1 MAYFYSIIPS
11 YGVAIIT
18 LTVIV
23 RVLMIPL
30 AIKQA
35 HSMQANRGNQ
45 EKMRKLAPEVKKIKE
60 KYKNDRARQ
69 YEEQKKLYDK
79 HDVNMLGGLSG
90 CVPML
95 LQAPIFM
102 AMYAVL
108 QGCDK
113 LLGGTC
119 ELGNNIPSGSA
130 LHAAI
135 LEGRDTFLGI
145 NLNFSPAQVW
155 SDQAFLNVLPYAL
168 LVVVMGVT
176 MWFQTKQMMKM
187 QPAAA
192 DPQMAQTQKIMQFMP
207 LMVVFFSINFPAGLT
222 VYWTA
227 SNVWTIGQQ
236 YVLLKKVGGPGPPPE
251 EQKTKPGSGKR
262 ADAKRGGGKDAGKGA
277 AKQAPGSSK
286 KEATPKARDEKG
298 APAPKGKPTPKRP
311 PKGAPSPANK
321 RTRRAASGARAGTKA
336 KGSSAGG
343 SAGKDSAARKPNKG
357 RG

>member
-1 MAYFYSIIPS
+1 MLQPIIQGMGRILAYFYSIIPS
-11 YGVAIIT
+11 YGVAIIS

-113 LLGGTC
+113 LLRGTC
-119 ELGNNIPSGSA
+119 ELGNNIPAGSA
-130 LHAAI
+130 LHSAI
-135 LEGRDTFLGI
+135 LEGRDTFLGL

-155 SDQAFLNVLPYAL
+155 SDQAFVSVLPYAL
-168 LVVVMGVT
+168 LVGVMGVT

-187 QPAAA
+187 
-192 DPQMAQTQKIMQFMP
+192 
-207 LMVVFFSINFPAGLT
+207 
-222 VYWTA
+222 
-227 SNVWTIGQQ
+227 
-236 YVLLKKVGGPGPPPE
+236 
-251 EQKTKPGSGKR
+251 
-262 ADAKRGGGKDAGKGA
+262 
-277 AKQAPGSSK
+277 
-286 KEATPKARDEKG
+286 
-298 APAPKGKPTPKRP
+298 
-311 PKGAPSPANK
+311 
-321 RTRRAASGARAGTKA
+321 
-336 KGSSAGG
+336 
-343 SAGKDSAARKPNKG
+343 
-357 RG
+357 